1 MRKTIF
7 LPIVLLGMGLMAV
20 SATSCDHDR
29 NKPGYSFYPD
39 MENSQAY
46 DTYSANPVFK
56 DGKTN
61 QAPAANTVPR
71 GHIPYRFQKNDSSLL
86 TAGKEL
92 RNPYAGDETVLK
104 EGKRLYGIYC
114 AICHGDT
121 GDGKGSLYTSGK
133 YTYPPASLL
142 SDKAMVRP
150 DGEVFHII
158 SIGYGIMGAHQSQ
171 ILPDERWQIIEYIKT
186 GLQTKR

>member
-1 MRKTIF
+1 MRKTIY
-7 LPIVLLGMGLMAV
+7 LSIAALTLVILA
-20 SATSCDHDR
+20 STTTACDQDR

-46 DTYSANPVFK
+46 DTYSSNPVFK

-61 QAPAANTVPR
+61 QAPAPNTVPR
-71 GHIPYRFQKNDSSLL
+71 NHIPYRFQKTDSSLL
-86 TAGKEL
+86 VAGKEL
-92 RNPYAGDETVLK
+92 RNPHAGDETVLE

-133 YTYPPASLL
+133 YSYPPASLL
-142 SDKAMVRP
+142 SEKAKARP

-158 SIGYGIMGAHQSQ
+158 SVGYGIMGAHQSQ
-171 ILPDERWQIIEYIKT
+171 LLPDERWQIIEYIKT
-186 GLQTKR
+186 GLQPKQ